1 MENFKSSIDIVRQLV
16 PDLPVA
22 ANRPHA
28 VKRAANWFVRNFA
41 GDVLYAVK
49 ANPSPWV
56 LDAMWEAGVRHFDV
70 ASIVEVETIFNR
82 FPSATLAFM
91 HPVKNRNAITRAYF
105 EFGVRIFSLDSMEE
119 LQKILEATNYA
130 QDLTLMVR
138 LSVSNSA
145 SSISLDGKFGIKGE
159 KAVELLRA
167 ARSVTRE
174 DLGICFHVGSQCMD
188 PQAYVKAMDV
198 AKSTIIQA
206 GVVIDI
212 IDVGGGFPVNYRD
225 MIPAPMSQY
234 MQVIAQKF
242 ETMPVTENC
251 ALWCE
256 PGRAMVAEATS
267 IIARVDLVKDDFIYL
282 NDGAY
287 GNLFDATHVN
297 WPFETKHLRIDN
309 EGSSEHKAFR
319 VFGPTCDG
327 IDELNNEYFLPIDI
341 KEGDYIEFKM
351 LGAYGVAMTTR
362 FNGFGQNI
370 EVIACDD
377 AHVSMFTET
386 KEISKN
392 QFFKK

>member
-1 MENFKSSIDIVRQLV
+1 MDIIAHMV

-41 GDVLYAVK
+41 GDVIYAVK

-56 LDAMWEAGVRHFDV
+56 LDEIWNAGVRYFDV
-70 ASIVEVETIFNR
+70 ASIVEIETIRNLY
-82 FPSATLAFM
+82 PSATLAFM
-91 HPVKNRNAITRAYF
+91 HPVKNRNAINRAYF

-119 LQKILEATNYA
+119 LNKILEATNFA
-130 QDLTLMVR
+130 QDLTLMIR
-138 LSVSNSA
+138 LSVSNSS
-145 SSISLDGKFGIKGE
+145 SSISLDGKFGINGE
-159 KAVELLRA
+159 KAIELLRA

-188 PQAYVKAMDV
+188 PQAYVKALDV

-206 GVVIDI
+206 GVMIDI

-225 MIPAPMSQY
+225 MEPAPMAQY

-256 PGRAMVAEATS
+256 PGRAIVAEATS
-267 IIARVDLVKDDFIYL
+267 IIARVELVKGDNVYL

-297 WPFETKHLRIDN
+297 WPFETEHLRIN
-309 EGSSEHKAFR
+309 GKGAEELKPFR
-319 VFGPTCDG
+319 IFGPTCDG
-327 IDELNNEYFLPIDI
+327 IDELNNEYYLPIDI
-341 KEGDYIEFKM
+341 KEGDYIEFQM
-351 LGAYGVAMTTR
+351 LGAYGTAMATR

-370 EVIACDD
+370 EVIALDD
-377 AHVSMFTET
+377 AHVSMYENV
-386 KEISKN
+386 SKN
-392 QFFKK
+392 SALSYERHLAE

>member
-1 MENFKSSIDIVRQLV
+1 MEYFKSSIDIISRLV

-56 LDAMWEAGVRHFDV
+56 LDEMWAAGVRHFDV
-70 ASIVEVETIFNR
+70 ASIIECELVRNKFAD
-82 FPSATLAFM
+82 ATLAFM
-91 HPVKNRNAITRAYF
+91 HPVKNRNAIKRAYN
-105 EFGVRIFSLDSMEE
+105 EFGVRIFSLDSLEE

-130 QDLTLMVR
+130 QDLTLMIR

-188 PQAYVKAMDV
+188 PNAYIKALDV

-225 MIPAPMSQY
+225 MSPPPMHKY
-234 MQVIAQKF
+234 MQLIAQKF

-267 IIARVDLVKDDFIYL
+267 VIARVELVKDDFVYL

-297 WPFETKHLRIDN
+297 WPFETEHLRIGGT
-309 EGSSEHKAFR
+309 GSKTHKAFR
-319 VFGPTCDG
+319 IFGPTCDG
-327 IDELNNEYFLPIDI
+327 IDELQNEYFLPEDI
-341 KEGDYIEFKM
+341 QEGDYIEFQM

-370 EVIACDD
+370 EVITEDNS
-377 AHVSMFTET
+377 HVSMFTET
-386 KEISKN
+386 QENFYNKH
-392 QFFKK
+392 FK